1 MVNLTSTRRATGNFP
16 ADTVTWEVPVFIMA
30 LTFLVFLPAQW
41 NGFTN
46 WDDPLNLINNN
57 QYRGFGWTQL
67 RWMFTTFHGT
77 LYRPATW
84 LTLALDHRLWGMDP
98 AGYHLTSV
106 LFHCLNAA
114 IFYYI
119 ALALLRMAAPEPAL
133 SGWALVVSAGVSA
146 LLFALHP
153 LRVEAVTWVSARND
167 VVAPTGWLLAFYGYL
182 RACAATS
189 SAARKAWLWVAL
201 IAYAFSLLAKSVGM
215 TLPLVLGL
223 VDICPLRRID
233 LADARP
239 TPGPGKTPSLGEIA
253 IFCLSRCRRGGIGP
267 GQTASN
273 PQPLEIRLGGENR
286 RLRVWTRVLPLEDA
300 GAGQSIAARTHA
312 PQAVIHGNG
321 RSC

>member
-1 MVNLTSTRRATGNFP
+1 MTTTMKVQIAENLCIACGLCREVCPERAIHPKMQDIHHMYEVIASECTGCGDCLAYCPEPGALNPYDTTLVRWIITAPMRAAQSCRSEYQTIPDAYAVSPSMVNLTSTRRATGNFP

-119 ALALLRMAAPEPAL
+119 ALALLRLARAGTAL
-133 SGWALVVSAGVSA
+133 YRAG
-146 LLFALHP
+146 L
-153 LRVEAVTWVSARND
+153 
-167 VVAPTGWLLAFYGYL
+167 
-182 RACAATS
+182 
-189 SAARKAWLWVAL
+189 
-201 IAYAFSLLAKSVGM
+201 
-215 TLPLVLGL
+215 
-223 VDICPLRRID
+223 
-233 LADARP
+233 
-239 TPGPGKTPSLGEIA
+239 
-253 IFCLSRCRRGGIGP
+253 
-267 GQTASN
+267 
-273 PQPLEIRLGGENR
+273 
-286 RLRVWTRVLPLEDA
+286 
-300 GAGQSIAARTHA
+300 
-312 PQAVIHGNG
+312 
-321 RSC
+321 